1 MTQIIKQMQYMYGV
15 GAEQCDEL
23 SIWLLEVVSTWL
35 VDVESQ
41 QGKFRFEIIF
51 LLFVSSALVEGDP
64 PNLASSSGRG
74 SGALSSYC

>member
-51 LLFVSSALVEGDP
+51 STVRLF
-64 PNLASSSGRG
+64 SSSGRG
-74 SGALSSYC
+74 SPKSGQL